1 MAAREDGQNG
11 RMAELV
17 DAMYAK
23 SSEVIQVT
31 AYQRKETFAK
41 NVDAGSNPAPSTF
54 DWRI

>member
-1 MAAREDGQNG
+1 MLSGKLGE
-11 RMAELV
+11 MAELV

-41 NVDAGSNPAPSTF
+41 NVDAGSNPAFPTYHCG
-54 DWRI
+54 IYQ

>member
-1 MAAREDGQNG
+1 
-11 RMAELV
+11 MAELV